1 MGHGAPFLMV
11 GLGGGVCLI
20 QPHGGHVRRLFDF
33 SGFFLAEGFVF

>member
-11 GLGGGVCLI
+11 GLGGGVFLI